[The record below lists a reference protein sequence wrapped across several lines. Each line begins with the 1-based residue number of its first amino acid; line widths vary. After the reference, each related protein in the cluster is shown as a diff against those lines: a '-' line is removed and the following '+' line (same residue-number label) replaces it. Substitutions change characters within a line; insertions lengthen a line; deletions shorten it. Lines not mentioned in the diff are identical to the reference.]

1 MSKADLTPPRRTRYG
16 VAVVVALLHVLAV
29 VGLLRAFAPGV
40 VTQVTG
46 TVTEAFNV
54 ALPPPPPPPAPPPS
68 PSRPDDTPQG
78 AAAPEGKKASPREV
92 SAPRPK
98 LVVSKKPAPAVPG
111 KGSADTAG
119 AGDKGDGTG
128 AGGQG
133 NGTGSG
139 NGGNGAG
146 GGMVS
151 PPIKVAGDI
160 NSARD
165 YPKASRDL
173 RVGTDVVVAL
183 TVGTDGRVKSCRVV
197 RGSADPQAG
206 PITCRLAIERFRF
219 RPATDAAGNPVQ
231 AVFGWRQRWFYT
243 DNK

>member
-1 MSKADLTPPRRTRYG
+1 MSQPERISSRRPSYG
-16 VAVVVALLHVLAV
+16 IAAVVIVLHVLAV
-29 VGLLRAFAPGV
+29 AGLIRAFAPDFAAEVAGN
-40 VTQVTG
+40 VTA
-46 TVTEAFNV
+46 AFNV
-54 ALPPPPPPPAPPPS
+54 PLPPPPTPPPEPPPGK
-68 PSRPDDTPQG
+68 PDDTPQG
-78 AAAPEGKKASPREV
+78 AAAPEGRKANPREV

-98 LVVSKKPAPAVPG
+98 LVVTRKTAPPVPG
-111 KGSADTAG
+111 KGADDSSG

-139 NGGNGAG
+139 NGGNGTG

-151 PPIKVAGDI
+151 PPVKVAGDI

-183 TVGTDGRVKSCRVV
+183 TVGTDGRVKGCRVV

-206 PITCRLAIERFRF
+206 PITCRLATERFRF
-219 RPATDAAGNPVQ
+219 RPATDAAGNAVQ